1 MATKKIPRGALR
13 VVEMGG
19 GCNAFTE
26 YFGEGE
32 EKKPKLKMTA
42 YSGGIIKD
50 HWYWGDLVLDLEGIS
65 FSKKFPILENHDTD
79 RKIAFTRDPIL
90 DNGKLEINPDKTQF
104 VDTEISAEFQKL
116 SAEGF
121 PYQSSVY
128 ANPTSIERLSEDAS
142 AEVNGLTLKGP
153 GTVFRKW
160 ELKEASACVFG
171 WDSETNATAFSK
183 EEVEIDMEE
192 TILEKEKPKLI
203 KRVKTT
209 IKEKGG
215 DTMDLKE
222 LLEKYPELVKEI
234 QLQAVKDK
242 EVELAKKESKF
253 KKEKEG
259 LEAEVEDL
267 KTTTLALQKKDDIRT
282 EKELKA
288 TADNIWTKQLSES
301 DIPENMHDKI
311 RRYVSHAKFTK
322 DDVLDVEAFGEAVKA
337 EIKDWE
343 DRGVTS
349 SAVQGSGFTKQTV
362 DEAEKELSAEDQKSV
377 DDDVN
382 MLRAKVGA
390 DALPAKEE

>member
-1 MATKKIPRGALR
+1 MATKKVPRGALR
-13 VVEMGG
+13 VVEMGE

-32 EKKPKLKMTA
+32 EKKPKLKMVA
-42 YSGGIIKD
+42 YSGGVIKD

-65 FSKKFPILENHDTD
+65 FNKKFPILENHDTD

-142 AEVNGLTLKGP
+142 ADVNGLTLKGP

-171 WDSETNATAFSK
+171 WDSETKATAFSK

-192 TILEKEKPKLI
+192 TEILADIQPKIKLKLKKKKEVTTMPEELINDREKIDPKL
-203 KRVKTT
+203 V
-209 IKEKGG
+209 E
-215 DTMDLKE
+215 
-222 LLEKYPELVKEI
+222 EI
-234 QLQAVKDK
+234 QLEATKNA
-242 EVELAKKESKF
+242 EIEFAKKESTF
-253 KKEKEG
+253 SKEKEDLEKENEKLTDRVLG
-259 LEAEVEDL
+259 LE
-267 KTTTLALQKKDDIRT
+267 KKDAIRE
-282 EKELKA
+282 EKELKKS
-288 TADNIWTKQLSES
+288 ADNIWTKKLSES
-301 DIPENMHDKI
+301 NIPETLFDKV
-311 RRYVSHAKFTK
+311 RQYVSHVKFTEEGI
-322 DDVLDVEAFGEAVKA
+322 LNVEKFGEAVDS

-349 SAVQGSGFTKQTV
+349 KVIGTGFTEKEV
-362 DEAEKELSAEDQKSV
+362 DETELAETKKSI

-382 MLRAKVGA
+382 TLRNKVGEKP
-390 DALPAKEE
+390 LETE